1 MGKSRNP
8 YLGKWRI
15 IEMEMWD
22 QDYVDLVTEGHFTFG
37 KDGFGNFQFG
47 AVVGETDYAI
57 EEHGNTERVEFSFE
71 GQDEYDPVSGRGWV
85 VIEDDTLKSKI
96 FFHAGDESEFKAKK
110 TK

>member
-1 MGKSRNP
+1 MVKRINP

-22 QDYVDLVTEGHFTFG
+22 QSYVDLITEGYFAFG
-37 KDGFGNFQFG
+37 KGEFGNFQFG
-47 AVVGETDYAI
+47 AVVGEIDYSI
-57 EEHGNTERVEFSFE
+57 EELGNNERVEFSFE

-85 VIEDDTLKSKI
+85 IIEDDTLKGKI
-96 FFHAGDESEFKAKK
+96 FFHAGDESEFKAKR